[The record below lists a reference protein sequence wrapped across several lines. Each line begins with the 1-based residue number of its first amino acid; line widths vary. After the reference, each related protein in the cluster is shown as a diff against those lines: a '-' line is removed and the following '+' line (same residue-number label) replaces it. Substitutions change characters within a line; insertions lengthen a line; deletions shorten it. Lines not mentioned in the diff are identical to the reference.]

1 MNSNYSNVYSVN
13 AINIKFAL
21 VLVILFSII
30 IKVKLNAQNLV
41 PNGSFE
47 QVYKPLKSRYSGN
60 IEQALPW
67 FPAGIG
73 SPDLIFQGSF
83 SYGFKKAF
91 SGNNYTGII
100 LFDGDNKDFRE
111 YLSVKLIDK
120 LENDKKYTIKLKV
133 AAANRSYY
141 YTDELGLAFNSDSL
155 IRKDWNTIPIVPNLK
170 SEKFK
175 AINDTSGWR
184 NLEWEYLANG
194 TERFLTIG
202 NFRNDINTNL
212 QTSGIKSAI
221 RLAYIYLD
229 EITITKFIAASDSAK
244 TEIPTISSNPIP
256 VTISKKII
264 VPNVITP
271 NNDGFN
277 DIFIIENLPLYS
289 HLIVRNKK
297 GITVYNSLNY
307 KNNWNGDDLLTGN
320 YLYELKLPD
329 GNVIYGSLD
338 IVKK

>member
-1 MNSNYSNVYSVN
+1 MFKILLTYFS
-13 AINIKFAL
+13 F
-21 VLVILFSII
+21 VLFFTTIQLHGF
-30 IKVKLNAQNLV
+30 AQNLI

-47 QVYKPLKSRYSGN
+47 QVYKPSKSRYSGN
-60 IEQALPW
+60 IEQAIPW

-73 SPDLIFQGSF
+73 SPDLISQGNF

-91 SGNNYTGII
+91 SGNNYAGII
-100 LFDGDNKDFRE
+100 LFDADNKDFRE
-111 YLSVKLIDK
+111 YLSIKLIKK
-120 LENDKKYTIKLKV
+120 LENNKKYTVKLKT
-133 AAANRSYY
+133 AAANKSYY
-141 YTDELGLAFNSDSL
+141 YTDELGLVFNSDSL
-155 IRKDWNTIPIVPNLK
+155 LRKDWNTISIVPNLK
-170 SEKFK
+170 SEKYK

-194 TERFLTIG
+194 TEQFLTIG

-212 QTSGIKSAI
+212 LTSGIKNNM

-229 EITITKFIAASDSAK
+229 DIMITPFIAASDSTK
-244 TEIPTISSNPIP
+244 PENLPITSNPTP
-256 VTISKKII
+256 AVNAKKVI

-297 GITVYNSLNY
+297 GIIVYNSINY
-307 KNNWNGDDLLTGN
+307 KNNWNGDDLITGN

>member
-1 MNSNYSNVYSVN
+1 M
-13 AINIKFAL
+13 
-21 VLVILFSII
+21 
-30 IKVKLNAQNLV
+30 KLSAQNLV

-47 QVYKPLKSRYSGN
+47 QVYKPLKSKYSGN

-67 FPAGIG
+67 FPAGVG
-73 SPDLIFQGSF
+73 SPDLIFQGNF
-83 SYGFKKAF
+83 SYGFKKAH
-91 SGNNYTGII
+91 SGNNYAGII
-100 LFDGDNKDFRE
+100 LYDGDNKDFRE
-111 YLSVKLIDK
+111 YLSIKLINK
-120 LENDKKYTIKLKV
+120 LENNKKYTIKLKV
-133 AAANRSYY
+133 SAANKSYY
-141 YTDELGLAFNSDSL
+141 YTDELGLVFNSDSL
-155 IRKDWNTIPIVPNLK
+155 VRKDWNTISIVPNLK

-175 AINDTSGWR
+175 AINDTSGWQ

-194 TERFLTIG
+194 TEQFLTIG

-229 EITITKFIAASDSAK
+229 DISITKFIAVSDSIKA
-244 TEIPTISSNPIP
+244 ENLPVISNPTSVAIN
-256 VTISKKII
+256 KKVI

-277 DIFIIENLPLYS
+277 DIFTIENLPLYS

-297 GITVYNSLNY
+297 GIIVYNSVNY

>member
-1 MNSNYSNVYSVN
+1 M
-13 AINIKFAL
+13 
-21 VLVILFSII
+21 
-30 IKVKLNAQNLV
+30 KLSAQNLV

-47 QVYKPLKSRYSGN
+47 QVYKPLKSKYSGN

-73 SPDLIFQGSF
+73 SPDLILQGNF
-83 SYGFKKAF
+83 SYGFKEAY
-91 SGNNYTGII
+91 SGNNYAGII
-100 LFDGDNKDFRE
+100 LYDADNKDFRE
-111 YLSVKLIDK
+111 YLSIKLNNK
-120 LENDKKYTIKLKV
+120 LENNKKYTIKLKV
-133 AAANRSYY
+133 AAANKSFY
-141 YTDELGLAFNSDSL
+141 YTDELGIAFNSDSL
-155 IRKDWNTIPIVPNLK
+155 IRKDWNTISIVPNLK

-175 AINDTSGWR
+175 AINDTIGWR

-194 TERFLTIG
+194 TEQFLTIG

-212 QTSGIKSAI
+212 QTSGIKSFI

-229 EITITKFIAASDSAK
+229 DITITKFIAASDSIKA
-244 TEIPTISSNPIP
+244 ENLPVISNPTS
-256 VTISKKII
+256 VTINKKVI

-277 DIFIIENLPLYS
+277 ELFIIENLPLYS

-297 GITVYNSLNY
+297 GIVVYNSVNY